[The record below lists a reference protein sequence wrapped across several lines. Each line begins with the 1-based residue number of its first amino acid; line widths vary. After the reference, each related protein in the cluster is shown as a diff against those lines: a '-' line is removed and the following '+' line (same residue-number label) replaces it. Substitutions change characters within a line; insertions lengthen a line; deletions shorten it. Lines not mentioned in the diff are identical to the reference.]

1 MPRARKATKIL
12 EALNEKEQPEIN
24 SDVSSVLQ
32 EAIVELPPP
41 LQLPPVLEQKTLE
54 QKPKRKERDP
64 YAEELKKLRKYQE
77 DQEKRIERNLET
89 LIHRKFLEIKSLPQP
104 KQNYQ
109 PKQEPYIKRYI
120 PQIEEEFDDSPEES
134 LTPPNSYVLP
144 SPMTPQ
150 KPALY
155 NKIFG

>member
-12 EALNEKEQPEIN
+12 EALNEKVEEVPEITP
-24 SDVSSVLQ
+24 DVPTEPVLP
-32 EAIVELPPP
+32 ETPVELPPP
-41 LQLPPVLEQKTLE
+41 PQIPPVLE

-64 YAEELKKLRKYQE
+64 YAEELKKLRKFQE

-109 PKQEPYIKRYI
+109 PKQEPFIKRYI
-120 PQIEEEFDDSPEES
+120 PQIEDEYEDSPEES

-144 SPMTPQ
+144 PPMTPQ